1 MKKIMLCCSAGMS
14 TSLLMKKMIAE
25 AEQRGLPVEIN
36 AYGVAEFAEQVGHY
50 QVVLLGPQVKY
61 MQQDLQK
68 QADKYGIRVE
78 PINMMDYGMQKGA
91 AVLDFALSLIEN
103 KNLGKIMSSLYAK
116 LIDVIERQITPM
128 AGAIGQ
134 QKYVTS
140 IRDGFITALPFMI
153 VGSFLLVFIFPPF
166 SPDTTWGFARAW
178 LQFSLDHRD
187 ALMLPFN
194 FSMGVMTL
202 FIAVGIAAS
211 LAKHHHLD
219 SLTAGMLS
227 LMSFLLVAAP
237 LKDGQIST
245 AYFSGQGIFT
255 AILVAIYSTELYAFL
270 KRHNITIRLPPEVP
284 AGVARSFEI
293 LIPVLAII
301 LTLHPL
307 NLFIEAQLGMII
319 PEAIMSLVKP
329 LVAASD
335 TLPAILLSVLVCQ
348 VLWFAGIHGALIVTG
363 IMNPFW
369 MANLSVNQA
378 AMAAG
383 TAIPHIYVQG
393 FWDHYLLIGGV
404 GSTLPLALMLLRSK
418 AVHLRTIGRM
428 GVVPGVFNINEPI
441 LFGAPII
448 MNPLFFLPFVL
459 VPMVNATLA
468 YFALKLDLVSR
479 VVSMTP
485 WTTPAPIGASWAAN
499 WSFSPVILCLICMAT
514 AMVMYLPFLKAYE
527 KQLLA
532 QERENAVGQADNAAQ
547 TA

>member
-1 MKKIMLCCSAGMS
+1 MG
-14 TSLLMKKMIAE
+14 
-25 AEQRGLPVEIN
+25 
-36 AYGVAEFAEQVGHY
+36 
-50 QVVLLGPQVKY
+50 
-61 MQQDLQK
+61 
-68 QADKYGIRVE
+68 
-78 PINMMDYGMQKGA
+78 
-91 AVLDFALSLIEN
+91 
-103 KNLGKIMSSLYAK
+103 SLYSK
-116 LIDVIERQITPM
+116 LIDVIEQKITPM

-140 IRDGFITALPFMI
+140 IRDGFIAALPFMI
-153 VGSFLLVFIFPPF
+153 VGSFMLVFIFPPF

-178 LQFSLDHRD
+178 LQFSLEHR
-187 ALMLPFN
+187 ASLMLPFN
-194 FSMGVMTL
+194 FSMGIMTL
-202 FIAVGIAAS
+202 FISVGIAAS
-211 LAKHHHLD
+211 LARHHNLD
-219 SLTAGMLS
+219 PLTSGMLS
-227 LMSFLLVAAP
+227 LMAFLLVAAP

-255 AILVAIYSTELYAFL
+255 AILVAIYSTELYAIL

-284 AGVARSFEI
+284 TGVARSFEI
-293 LIPVLAII
+293 LIPVLAVI

-335 TLPAILLSVLVCQ
+335 TLPAILISVLVCQ
-348 VLWFAGIHGALIVTG
+348 LLWFVGIHGALIVTG

-378 AMAAG
+378 AMAASQ
-383 TAIPHIYVQG
+383 AIPHIYVQG

-404 GSTLPLALMLLRSK
+404 GSTLPLALLLMRSK

-428 GVVPGVFNINEPI
+428 GIVPGMFNINEPI

-448 MNPLFFLPFVL
+448 MNPLFFIPFVL

-468 YFALKLDLVSR
+468 YFALDFDLVSR
-479 VVSMTP
+479 VVQMTP

-499 WSFSPVILCLICMAT
+499 WTFSPVILCLICMANS
-514 AMVMYLPFLKAYE
+514 AVMYFPFLKAYE
-527 KQLLA
+527 KQLLE
-532 QERENAVGQADNAAQ
+532 QETDKATEHNATAQ
-547 TA
+547 TDAA

>member
-1 MKKIMLCCSAGMS
+1 MGSLYSTFMS
-14 TSLLMKKMIAE
+14 
-25 AEQRGLPVEIN
+25 V
-36 AYGVAEFAEQVGHY
+36 
-50 QVVLLGPQVKY
+50 
-61 MQQDLQK
+61 
-68 QADKYGIRVE
+68 
-78 PINMMDYGMQKGA
+78 
-91 AVLDFALSLIEN
+91 IEN
-103 KNLGKIMSSLYAK
+103 K
-116 LIDVIERQITPM
+116 ITPL
-128 AGAIGQ
+128 AGAVGQ

-140 IRDGFITALPFMI
+140 IRDGFILALPFMI
-153 VGSFLLVFIFPPF
+153 VGSFMLVFIFPPF
-166 SPDTTWGFARAW
+166 SPDTTWGFARSW
-178 LQFSLDHRD
+178 LRFSLTHRD
-187 ALMLPFN
+187 SLMLPFN
-194 FSMGVMTL
+194 FSMGIMTI
-202 FIAVGIAAS
+202 FIAVGVAAS
-211 LAKHHHLD
+211 LSRHHGLD
-219 SLTAGMLS
+219 PLTSGMLS
-227 LMSFLLVAAP
+227 LMGFLLVAAP
-237 LKDGQIST
+237 LKDGQISV

-255 AILVAIYSTELYAFL
+255 ALLVAIYTTELYALL

-284 AGVARSFEI
+284 TGVARSFEI
-293 LIPVLAII
+293 LVPVLSVV

-348 VLWFAGIHGALIVTG
+348 ILWFAGIHGALIVTG

-404 GSTLPLALMLLRSK
+404 GSTLPLAILLLRSK

-428 GVVPGVFNINEPI
+428 GVVPGLFNINEPI

-448 MNPLFFLPFVL
+448 MNPLFFIPFVL
-459 VPMVNATLA
+459 VPLVNATLA
-468 YFALKLDLVSR
+468 YFALDFGLVAR

-499 WSFSPVILCLICMAT
+499 WALSPVIVCLICMAS
-514 AMVMYLPFLKAYE
+514 AAVMYYPFLKAYE
-527 KQLLA
+527 KQLLD
-532 QERENAVGQADNAAQ
+532 QEGEPSQPSTAVGQTE

>member
-1 MKKIMLCCSAGMS
+1 
-14 TSLLMKKMIAE
+14 
-25 AEQRGLPVEIN
+25 
-36 AYGVAEFAEQVGHY
+36 
-50 QVVLLGPQVKY
+50 
-61 MQQDLQK
+61 
-68 QADKYGIRVE
+68 
-78 PINMMDYGMQKGA
+78 
-91 AVLDFALSLIEN
+91 
-103 KNLGKIMSSLYAK
+103 MSSLYSK
-116 LIDVIERQITPM
+116 LIAVIEQKITPL
-128 AGAIGQ
+128 AGAVGQ

-140 IRDGFITALPFMI
+140 IRDGFILALPFMI
-153 VGSFLLVFIFPPF
+153 VGSFMLVFIFPPF

-178 LQFSLDHRD
+178 LQFSLDHR
-187 ALMLPFN
+187 ANLMLPYY
-194 FSMGVMTL
+194 FSMGIMTI
-202 FIAVGIAAS
+202 FISVGVAAS
-211 LAKHHHLD
+211 LARHHELD
-219 SLTAGMLS
+219 PLTSGMLS
-227 LMSFLLVAAP
+227 LMGFLLIAAP
-237 LKDGQIST
+237 LKEGQIST

-255 AILVAIYSTELYAFL
+255 ALLVAIYTTELYAFL
-270 KRHNITIRLPPEVP
+270 RRNNITIRLPPEVP
-284 AGVARSFEI
+284 TGVARSFEI
-293 LIPVLAII
+293 LIPVLAVV

-307 NLFIEAQLGMII
+307 NLVIEAQFGMII

-348 VLWFAGIHGALIVTG
+348 ILWFAGIHGALIVTG

-378 AMAAG
+378 AIAAG
-383 TAIPHIYVQG
+383 AAIPHIYVQG

-404 GSTLPLALMLLRSK
+404 GSTLPLALLLIRSK

-428 GVVPGVFNINEPI
+428 GIVPGMFNINEPI

-468 YFALKLDLVSR
+468 YLALDFGLVAR

-499 WSFSPVILCLICMAT
+499 WAFSPVIMCLICMVTAT
-514 AMVMYLPFLKAYE
+514 AMYFPFFKAYE

-532 QERENAVGQADNAAQ
+532 QDAAENQPSGATGQSE

>member
-1 MKKIMLCCSAGMS
+1 
-14 TSLLMKKMIAE
+14 
-25 AEQRGLPVEIN
+25 
-36 AYGVAEFAEQVGHY
+36 
-50 QVVLLGPQVKY
+50 
-61 MQQDLQK
+61 
-68 QADKYGIRVE
+68 
-78 PINMMDYGMQKGA
+78 
-91 AVLDFALSLIEN
+91 
-103 KNLGKIMSSLYAK
+103 MSSLYAK
-116 LIDVIERQITPM
+116 LISVIEQKITPM

-140 IRDGFITALPFMI
+140 IRDGFILALPFMI
-153 VGSFLLVFIFPPF
+153 VGSFMLVFIFPPF
-166 SPDTTWGFARAW
+166 SPDTNWGFARAW
-178 LQFSLDHRD
+178 LQFSLDHRES
-187 ALMLPFN
+187 LMLPFN
-194 FSMGVMTL
+194 FSMGIMTL
-202 FIAVGIAAS
+202 FISVGVAAS
-211 LAKHHHLD
+211 LARHHELD
-219 SLTAGMLS
+219 PLTSGMLS
-227 LMSFLLVAAP
+227 LMGFLLVAAP
-237 LKDGQIST
+237 LKDGQISV

-255 AILVAIYSTELYAFL
+255 ALLVAIYTTELYAFL
-270 KRHNITIRLPPEVP
+270 RRHNITIRLPPEVP
-284 AGVARSFEI
+284 TGVARSFEI
-293 LIPVLAII
+293 LIPVLAVA

-335 TLPAILLSVLVCQ
+335 TLPAILLSVMVCQ
-348 VLWFAGIHGALIVTG
+348 ILWFAGIHGALIVTG

-404 GSTLPLALMLLRSK
+404 GSTLPLAILLMRSK

-428 GVVPGVFNINEPI
+428 GGVPGLFNINEPI

-448 MNPLFFLPFVL
+448 MNPLFFIPFVL
-459 VPMVNATLA
+459 IPMVNATLA
-468 YFALKLDLVSR
+468 YFALDFGLVSR

-499 WSFSPVILCLICMAT
+499 WSFSPIVMCLICMVT
-514 AMVMYLPFLKAYE
+514 AAVMYYPFLKAYE
-527 KQLLA
+527 KQLLS
-532 QERENAVGQADNAAQ
+532 QETGDAGAESRVGQSE

>member
-1 MKKIMLCCSAGMS
+1 
-14 TSLLMKKMIAE
+14 
-25 AEQRGLPVEIN
+25 
-36 AYGVAEFAEQVGHY
+36 
-50 QVVLLGPQVKY
+50 
-61 MQQDLQK
+61 
-68 QADKYGIRVE
+68 
-78 PINMMDYGMQKGA
+78 
-91 AVLDFALSLIEN
+91 
-103 KNLGKIMSSLYAK
+103 MSSLYSK
-116 LIDVIERQITPM
+116 LIAVIEQKITPL
-128 AGAIGQ
+128 AGAVGQ

-140 IRDGFITALPFMI
+140 IRDGFILALPFMI

-178 LQFSLDHRD
+178 LQFSLDHR
-187 ALMLPFN
+187 ANLMLPYY
-194 FSMGVMTL
+194 FSMGIMTI
-202 FIAVGIAAS
+202 FISVGVAAS
-211 LAKHHHLD
+211 LARHHELD
-219 SLTAGMLS
+219 PLTSGMLS
-227 LMSFLLVAAP
+227 LMGFLLIAAP

-255 AILVAIYSTELYAFL
+255 ALLVAIYTTELYAFL
-270 KRHNITIRLPPEVP
+270 RRNNITIRLPPEVP
-284 AGVARSFEI
+284 TGVARSFEI
-293 LIPVLAII
+293 LIPVLAVV

-307 NLFIEAQLGMII
+307 NLVIEAQFGMII

-348 VLWFAGIHGALIVTG
+348 ILWFAGIHGALIVTG

-378 AMAAG
+378 AIAAG

-404 GSTLPLALMLLRSK
+404 GSTLPLALLLIRSK

-428 GVVPGVFNINEPI
+428 GIVPGMFNINEPI

-468 YFALKLDLVSR
+468 YLALDFGLVAR

-499 WSFSPVILCLICMAT
+499 WAFSPVIMCLICMVSAT
-514 AMVMYLPFLKAYE
+514 AMYFPFFKAYE

-532 QERENAVGQADNAAQ
+532 QDTAENQPSGATGQSE

>member
-1 MKKIMLCCSAGMS
+1 
-14 TSLLMKKMIAE
+14 
-25 AEQRGLPVEIN
+25 
-36 AYGVAEFAEQVGHY
+36 
-50 QVVLLGPQVKY
+50 
-61 MQQDLQK
+61 
-68 QADKYGIRVE
+68 
-78 PINMMDYGMQKGA
+78 
-91 AVLDFALSLIEN
+91 
-103 KNLGKIMSSLYAK
+103 MSSLYSQ
-116 LIDVIERQITPM
+116 LIAVIEQKITPL
-128 AGAIGQ
+128 AGAVGQ

-140 IRDGFITALPFMI
+140 IRDGFILALPFMI
-153 VGSFLLVFIFPPF
+153 VGSFMLVFIFPPF
-166 SPDTTWGFARAW
+166 SPDTHWGFARAW
-178 LQFSLDHRD
+178 LQFSLEHR
-187 ALMLPFN
+187 ANLMLPYY
-194 FSMGVMTL
+194 FSMGIMTI
-202 FIAVGIAAS
+202 FISVGVAAS
-211 LAKHHHLD
+211 LARHHALD
-219 SLTAGMLS
+219 PLTSGMLS
-227 LMSFLLVAAP
+227 LMGFLLIAAP
-237 LKDGQIST
+237 LNEGLVST

-255 AILVAIYSTELYAFL
+255 ALLVAIYTTEMYAFL
-270 KRHNITIRLPPEVP
+270 RRHNITIRLPPEVP
-284 AGVARSFEI
+284 TGVARSFEI
-293 LIPVLAII
+293 LIPVLAVV

-307 NLFIEAQLGMII
+307 NLLIEAQFGMII

-348 VLWFAGIHGALIVTG
+348 ILWFAGIHGALIVTG

-378 AMAAG
+378 AIAAG

-404 GSTLPLALMLLRSK
+404 GSTLPLALLLIRSK

-428 GVVPGVFNINEPI
+428 GIVPGMFNINEPI

-448 MNPLFFLPFVL
+448 MNPLFFIPFVL

-468 YFALKLDLVSR
+468 YFALDFNLVAR

-499 WSFSPVILCLICMAT
+499 WSFSPVIMCLICMAT
-514 AMVMYLPFLKAYE
+514 SALMYYPFFKAYE

-532 QERENAVGQADNAAQ
+532 QDSAEKTQPGRVGQSE

>member
-1 MKKIMLCCSAGMS
+1 M
-14 TSLLMKKMIAE
+14 
-25 AEQRGLPVEIN
+25 
-36 AYGVAEFAEQVGHY
+36 
-50 QVVLLGPQVKY
+50 
-61 MQQDLQK
+61 
-68 QADKYGIRVE
+68 
-78 PINMMDYGMQKGA
+78 
-91 AVLDFALSLIEN
+91 
-103 KNLGKIMSSLYAK
+103 
-116 LIDVIERQITPM
+116 
-128 AGAIGQ
+128 
-134 QKYVTS
+134 
-140 IRDGFITALPFMI
+140 
-153 VGSFLLVFIFPPF
+153 
-166 SPDTTWGFARAW
+166 GFARAW

-383 TAIPHIYVQG
+383 TAGPAHLCPGLLGSLSADRRRRLHPAAGADAAAQQG
-393 FWDHYLLIGGV
+393 RASADDR
-404 GSTLPLALMLLRSK
+404 PD
-418 AVHLRTIGRM
+418 

-485 WTTPAPIGASWAAN
+485 WTTPAPIGASWGGE
-499 WSFSPVILCLICMAT
+499 L
-514 AMVMYLPFLKAYE
+514 E
-527 KQLLA
+527 LLA
-532 QERENAVGQADNAAQ
+532 R
-547 TA
+547 

>member
-1 MKKIMLCCSAGMS
+1 
-14 TSLLMKKMIAE
+14 
-25 AEQRGLPVEIN
+25 
-36 AYGVAEFAEQVGHY
+36 
-50 QVVLLGPQVKY
+50 
-61 MQQDLQK
+61 
-68 QADKYGIRVE
+68 
-78 PINMMDYGMQKGA
+78 
-91 AVLDFALSLIEN
+91 
-103 KNLGKIMSSLYAK
+103 
-116 LIDVIERQITPM
+116 
-128 AGAIGQ
+128 
-134 QKYVTS
+134 
-140 IRDGFITALPFMI
+140 
-153 VGSFLLVFIFPPF
+153 
-166 SPDTTWGFARAW
+166 
-178 LQFSLDHRD
+178 
-187 ALMLPFN
+187 MLPFN

-369 MANLSVNQA
+369 MANLSANQA
-378 AMAAG
+378 ALAAG
-383 TAIPHIYVQG
+383 TVLPHVYLQG

-404 GSTLPLALMLLRSK
+404 GSTLPLAFLLLRSR
-418 AVHLRTIGRM
+418 ATHLRTIGKM
-428 GVVPGVFNINEPI
+428 GIVPSFFNINEPI

-448 MNPLFFLPFVL
+448 MNPMMFIPFVC
-459 VPMVNATLA
+459 VPMVNAVLA
-468 YFALKLDLVSR
+468 YGATRLGWLSQ
-479 VVSMTP
+479 VVSLTP

-499 WSFSPVILCLICMAT
+499 WTLSPVVMCLICM
-514 AMVMYLPFLKAYE
+514 VMSAVIYLPFLRAYE
-527 KQLLA
+527 RSLMKTEVEKA
-532 QERENAVGQADNAAQ
+532 KNSVPVAETVS
-547 TA
+547 

>member
-1 MKKIMLCCSAGMS
+1 
-14 TSLLMKKMIAE
+14 
-25 AEQRGLPVEIN
+25 
-36 AYGVAEFAEQVGHY
+36 
-50 QVVLLGPQVKY
+50 
-61 MQQDLQK
+61 
-68 QADKYGIRVE
+68 
-78 PINMMDYGMQKGA
+78 
-91 AVLDFALSLIEN
+91 
-103 KNLGKIMSSLYAK
+103 
-116 LIDVIERQITPM
+116 
-128 AGAIGQ
+128 
-134 QKYVTS
+134 
-140 IRDGFITALPFMI
+140 
-153 VGSFLLVFIFPPF
+153 
-166 SPDTTWGFARAW
+166 
-178 LQFSLDHRD
+178 
-187 ALMLPFN
+187 MLPFN

-369 MANLSVNQA
+369 MVGQSGGHGRWHRYPAHLCPGLVGSLSA
-378 AMAAG
+378 DRRRRLHPAAG
-383 TAIPHIYVQG
+383 
-393 FWDHYLLIGGV
+393 
-404 GSTLPLALMLLRSK
+404 
-418 AVHLRTIGRM
+418 
-428 GVVPGVFNINEPI
+428 
-441 LFGAPII
+441 
-448 MNPLFFLPFVL
+448 
-459 VPMVNATLA
+459 
-468 YFALKLDLVSR
+468 
-479 VVSMTP
+479 
-485 WTTPAPIGASWAAN
+485 
-499 WSFSPVILCLICMAT
+499 
-514 AMVMYLPFLKAYE
+514 
-527 KQLLA
+527 
-532 QERENAVGQADNAAQ
+532 ADAAAQ
-547 TA
+547 QGRASADDRPDGGRAWGIQY